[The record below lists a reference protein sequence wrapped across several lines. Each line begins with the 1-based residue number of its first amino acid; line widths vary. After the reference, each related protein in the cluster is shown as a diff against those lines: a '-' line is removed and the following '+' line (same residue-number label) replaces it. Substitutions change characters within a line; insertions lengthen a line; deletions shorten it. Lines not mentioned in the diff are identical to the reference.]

1 MNRSQRRLH
10 VAVWAALVAI
20 LAMTIIA
27 ALVVDARIER
37 AAKMAPAA
45 MVR

>member
-1 MNRSQRRLH
+1 VNRSQRRLH
-10 VAVWAALVAI
+10 VAVWAALVAV
-20 LAMTIIA
+20 LAITVAA
-27 ALVVDARIER
+27 ALVVDLQIER

>member
-1 MNRSQRRLH
+1 LH

-27 ALVVDARIER
+27 GLVVDVRTER
-37 AAKMAPAA
+37 AAKLAPAA
-45 MVR
+45 VVR